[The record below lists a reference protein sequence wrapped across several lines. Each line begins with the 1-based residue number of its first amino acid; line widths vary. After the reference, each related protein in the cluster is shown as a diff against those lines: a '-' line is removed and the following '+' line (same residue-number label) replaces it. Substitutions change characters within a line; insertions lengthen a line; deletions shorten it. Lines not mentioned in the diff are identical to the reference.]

1 LGIDACN
8 TSAKTVNTL
17 TKYTLTKWLSCNNS
31 AIQIYL
37 TEDGGHSWP
46 GGDKVRA
53 GADAISD
60 AIVANDV
67 IWSFFQQ
74 YKLP

>member
-1 LGIDACN
+1 MVDTHG
-8 TSAKTVNTL
+8 
-17 TKYTLTKWLSCNNS
+17 LS
-31 AIQIYL
+31 
-37 TEDGGHSWP
+37 
-46 GGDKVRA
+46 GDKVRA